1 MPSQL
6 AIRKILAL
14 RRRQLPQR
22 HVDAATLIQT
32 QRNNR
37 RNVTVAMQRSEF
49 AHITSQMSALGRAN
63 PEMAK
68 LRHELLLMGLNK

>member
-6 AIRKILAL
+6 EIRKILAL
-14 RRRQLPQR
+14 WRRQLPQR

-32 QRNNR
+32 QRNIR
-37 RNVTVAMQRSEF
+37 RNVTTAMQRSEF
-49 AHITSQMSALGRAN
+49 AHIAYQMSALGRAT
-63 PEMAK
+63 PAMAK